1 MQYEIDLNLGRAEQV
16 GLRFRCESESQA
28 EKIHLLL
35 RQENLKIDRLM
46 KSFHEK
52 YTHFIYVSGTEPHLR
67 EIMTKV
73 LNSCQISTT
82 ARDTETLREQKKT
95 LQTFKAWQSKFTL
108 AVKKLNSDS
117 FHSIAH
123 TQEIN
128 ANNLDETLELGRTSE
143 IEQQL
148 LEQNNHGNSS
158 SLRTLITLYVQT
170 DRPEQVVELW
180 KYQRSK
186 ILALPVSGRLVEQ
199 LVRAHIQYSQ
209 QTNIAEAI
217 CSAQQIAQEF
227 LPELERLRQANGVR
241 QLLHQALE
249 PQELPPTIIGAT
261 LNEQLVKLLEIEPGE
276 RIFQLESLYNKYPKA
291 INVLITL
298 AESYTAIGK
307 IEEALKF
314 YRSIPEQTE
323 EIQFRQLSLLL
334 DRGHF
339 QDVLSQLPTSIER
352 LSPILSGLRGIAL
365 YAVGERVKSR
375 QFLEKAWYEDRNNL
389 KVLLALARIWTK
401 AGDPI
406 QAGAAYQIL
415 QDSGDRL
422 FRLEDYILITGV
434 ADSGGFGDI
443 SSKQKTNYYKKCIIE
458 SISYLLILDEMIKI
472 FKVQAK
478 LWLFPQDFEEVI
490 SAYSNWL
497 DR

>member
-1 MQYEIDLNLGRAEQV
+1 MRYEIDLNLGGADRV
-16 GLRFRCESESQA
+16 GLRFRCENESQA

-35 RQENLKIDRLM
+35 RQENSNLSRLM
-46 KSFHEK
+46 KSYHSN
-52 YTHFIYVSGTEPHLR
+52 YTHFVYISGTESHLR
-67 EIMTKV
+67 GIMTKV

-82 ARDTETLREQKKT
+82 DRDSEPIQEQKKT
-95 LQTFKAWQSKFTL
+95 IQTFKAWQSKFTL

-117 FHSIAH
+117 SHPIAH

-128 ANNLDETLELGRTSE
+128 ANNLDETIKLGDISE
-143 IEQQL
+143 IEKQL
-148 LEQNNHGNSS
+148 LEQTNHDNSN
-158 SLRTLITLYVQT
+158 SLRTLITLYTQAN
-170 DRPEQVVELW
+170 RLEQVVELW
-180 KYQRSK
+180 KSQRSK

-209 QTNIAEAI
+209 QTNITEAL

-276 RIFQLESLYNKYPKA
+276 RIFKLESLRNRYPKA
-291 INVLITL
+291 SNVLIAL

-307 IEEALKF
+307 LDEALKV
-314 YRSIPEQTE
+314 YQLIPEQTE
-323 EIQFRQLSLLL
+323 DIQFRQLSLLL
-334 DRGHF
+334 EQGYF
-339 QDVLSQLPTSIER
+339 QDVLVQLPTSIDR

-365 YAVGERVKSR
+365 YAIGERVKAR
-375 QFLEKAWYEDRNNL
+375 QFLEKAWHEDRHNL

-406 QAGAAYQIL
+406 QAGMAYQIL
-415 QDSGDRL
+415 QDAGDNL
-422 FRLEDYILITGV
+422 FRLEDYILMVGV
-434 ADSGGFGDI
+434 AERGGFGDL
-443 SSKQKTNYYKKCIIE
+443 SNKQKTNYYKKCVFE
-458 SISYLLILDEMIKI
+458 SISYLLIFEAMIKI
-472 FKVQAK
+472 FKAQAK
-478 LWLFPQDFEEVI
+478 LWLFPQDLEEII
-490 SAYSNWL
+490 SACSN
-497 DR
+497 